1 MRAINLFKIELPIKS
16 SHYTKQR
23 MYSVW
28 LGNGAKR
35 YFSNLKDAKA
45 FITETNRFLNDRLHE
60 LNYQYGVIFTEY
72 RKVWFYLSD
81 NYETRKFE
89 KKIIECFA
97 FIDKFFIQAGT
108 RSGTINGNYF
118 VFNYLFGI
126 CEHLV
131 IIIDEIINVLK
142 QRRYSAE
149 EKRVDT
155 FKRQIVF
162 IRSELDGFGKIESEV
177 KD

>member
-1 MRAINLFKIELPIKS
+1 MRAINLFKIELPNKS

-35 YFSNLKDAKA
+35 YFSNLKEAKA
-45 FITETNRFLNDRLHE
+45 FMAETNRFLNDRLHE

-81 NYETRKFE
+81 NYETRNFE
-89 KKIIECFA
+89 KKIIGCFA
-97 FIDKFFIQAGT
+97 FVDKFFIQAGT
-108 RSGTINGNYF
+108 RSGTLNGNYF

-126 CEHLV
+126 CEYLIT
-131 IIIDEIINVLK
+131 IINEIINVLN

-149 EKRVDT
+149 EKRVET
-155 FKRQIVF
+155 FKRQIEFVN
-162 IRSELDGFGKIESEV
+162 SEIGKFGKIDSE
-177 KD
+177 